1 MIQSVHLSYVFLVK
15 ELSLATKLQAAV
27 AAVLE
32 GATCVLGLGFPPISA
47 YSEKLLWQSA
57 KTKWRLTKS
66 WLFTPT
72 HTLFSSY
79 WSWRECIFIKS
90 ILINMHAPPWEAHKS
105 MGALLITPRWG
116 RPRNFR
122 LVYRKLSGIN
132 MHERTLGNEIEMK
145 SWRAEKRNF
154 YPRRES
160 CLLSCRVVGKYEGY
174 LIGAPAI
181 YKPMTYMP
189 NRKKVYD

>member
-1 MIQSVHLSYVFLVK
+1 MLHLAPPSDAPRIVCSSIIFSNLENSFSSLKLVWSIQCIYRTFSLLRNF
-15 ELSLATKLQAAV
+15 SLATKLQAAV
-27 AAVLE
+27 AAVVE
-32 GATCVLGLGFPPISA
+32 GATCVLGLGLPAISA

-72 HTLFSSY
+72 HTLLSPK

-90 ILINMHAPPWEAHKS
+90 ILINMHAPPWEAHES

-122 LVYRKLSGIN
+122 LGSFTEN
-132 MHERTLGNEIEMK
+132 
-145 SWRAEKRNF
+145 
-154 YPRRES
+154 
-160 CLLSCRVVGKYEGY
+160 
-174 LIGAPAI
+174 
-181 YKPMTYMP
+181 
-189 NRKKVYD
+189 